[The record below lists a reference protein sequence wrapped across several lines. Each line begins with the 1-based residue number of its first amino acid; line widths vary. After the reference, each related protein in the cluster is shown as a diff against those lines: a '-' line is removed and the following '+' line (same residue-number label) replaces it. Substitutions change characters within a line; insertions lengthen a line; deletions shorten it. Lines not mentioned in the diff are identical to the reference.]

1 MPDYQNAHKTAID
14 SVEDHDRYVL
24 HSEGEIRNQ
33 LLSLAKK
40 PDIITAYFNGGREF
54 FLTAV
59 LGVLKDR
66 NLVVLDI
73 GPDDDVTE
81 KAIKSNRLVCTTRS
95 MGVPIK
101 FSVEDLHSA
110 KYQGRSAIAAS
121 MPETL
126 FRKQRREFF
135 RVQTLRIN
143 APTLTIN
150 PGQGK
155 ESITLQI
162 IDLSV
167 GGLCF
172 IASEETIKPELFTV
186 YENCLVQLPDFGE
199 FRVDIEIRNKG
210 VFFTGKNEAIPRVGV
225 AFLKTTTQINLY
237 LQRYIYHLQALSI
250 DHDRD

>member
-1 MPDYQNAHKTAID
+1 MPDYLNAEKTAID

-40 PDIITAYFNGGREF
+40 PDIITAYFGGGKHF

-73 GPDDDVTE
+73 GPDDEITE
-81 KAIKSNRLVCTTRS
+81 KAIKSNRLVCTARS

-101 FSVEDLHSA
+101 FSVEGLQSA
-110 KYQGRSAIAAS
+110 KYQNRSAIAAN

-135 RVQTLRIN
+135 RVQVPRIN
-143 APTLTIN
+143 APLCTIR
-150 PGQGK
+150 PDK
-155 ESITLQI
+155 KSDPLTLQI
-162 IDLSV
+162 VDISA

-172 IASEETIKPELFTV
+172 IAHEEIFKPEMFSI
-186 YENCLVQLPDFGE
+186 YRDCLIQLPEFGE
-199 FRVDIEIRNKG
+199 FRVDVEVRNKG
-210 VFFTGKNEAIPRVGV
+210 VFFTGKNEAIPRIGV
-225 AFLKTTTQINLY
+225 AFLNVSMQTNLY
-237 LQRYIYHLQALSI
+237 LQRYIYHLQALSAG
-250 DHDRD
+250 H

>member
-1 MPDYQNAHKTAID
+1 MPDYQNAEKTAID

-33 LLSLAKK
+33 LLNLSKK
-40 PDIITAYFNGGREF
+40 PDIITAYFNSGKEF

-66 NLVVLDI
+66 NMVVLDV
-73 GPDDDVTE
+73 GPDDEVTH

-101 FSVEDLHSA
+101 FSVEGLQSA

-121 MPETL
+121 MPESL

-135 RVQTLRIN
+135 RVQVPRINSPQCTLR
-143 APTLTIN
+143 PDKDS
-150 PGQGK
+150 PP
-155 ESITLQI
+155 ITLQI

-167 GGLCF
+167 GGVS
-172 IASEETIKPELFTV
+172 IVSHEEIFKPNIRDI
-186 YENCLVQLPDFGE
+186 YRDCLIQLPDFGE
-199 FRVDIEIRNKG
+199 FRIDIEVRNKG
-210 VFFTGKNEAIPRVGV
+210 VFFTGKNEAIPRIGV
-225 AFLKTTTQINLY
+225 AFLNVTTQTNLY
-237 LQRYIYHLQALSI
+237 LQRYIYHLQALSM
-250 DHDRD
+250 DH